1 MDEQKKCFLELE
13 TTPGEDAVKIVE
25 MAAKDLEYYIKLPNC
40 EHRFGYGDDTINL
53 ANFYPIACVYE
64 NGGFV
69 TNPYNANGD
78 PFYSDMANYNVNLT
92 LDSMLTVAG
101 TGEQYELSQKSGKT
115 TTQFK
120 VKVVRDFACVISEK
134 FEVKTNDPD
143 VKFYHENSKVKIK
156 TDKTFSWHL
165 SNSSR
170 GTIIIYLPNEFNI
183 SELDL
188 NLGAGKI
195 DIDKIFV
202 ETLLMDL
209 GAGTMTAK
217 EINVYEKATINGG
230 AGNINIYSGT
240 INNLNLKLGAGNA
253 SIQSDLTGS
262 NTLTTGVGKL
272 NLGLSRSKDNYKFDI
287 SKGLGNIIL
296 NDFDVSE
303 DILIGDGETKIK
315 ISGAVGNI
323 INTAE

>member
-1 MDEQKKCFLELE
+1 M
-13 TTPGEDAVKIVE
+13 
-25 MAAKDLEYYIKLPNC
+25 
-40 EHRFGYGDDTINL
+40 
-53 ANFYPIACVYE
+53 
-64 NGGFV
+64 
-69 TNPYNANGD
+69 
-78 PFYSDMANYNVNLT
+78 
-92 LDSMLTVAG
+92 
-101 TGEQYELSQKSGKT
+101 T
-115 TTQFK
+115 TTQK
-120 VKVVRDFACVISEK
+120 IIKYLAIAFALFLVISISSIIFGLSREIISSINNDKKESELLEEYTTISNNVYNIESFKIDISNDDIEIKEGEK

-156 TDKTFSWHL
+156 SDKTFSWHL

-217 EINVYEKATINGG
+217 EINVYEKAMINGG
-230 AGNINIYSGT
+230 AGNININSGT

-262 NTLTTGVGKL
+262 NTLTTGVGRL
-272 NLGLSRSKDNYKFDI
+272 NLGLSRSKDNYRFDI
-287 SKGLGNIIL
+287 NKGLGNIIL

-303 DILIGDGETKIK
+303 DTLIGDGETKIK
-315 ISGAVGNI
+315 INGAVGNI
-323 INTAE
+323 IINTSN

>member
-1 MDEQKKCFLELE
+1 M
-13 TTPGEDAVKIVE
+13 
-25 MAAKDLEYYIKLPNC
+25 
-40 EHRFGYGDDTINL
+40 
-53 ANFYPIACVYE
+53 
-64 NGGFV
+64 
-69 TNPYNANGD
+69 
-78 PFYSDMANYNVNLT
+78 
-92 LDSMLTVAG
+92 
-101 TGEQYELSQKSGKT
+101 T
-115 TTQFK
+115 TTQK
-120 VKVVRDFACVISEK
+120 IIKYLAIAFALFLVISIFSIIFGLCREIISSINSDKKDSKLLEEYTTISNNVNNIESFKIDISNDDIEIKEGEK

-202 ETLLMDL
+202 EILLMDL

-253 SIQSDLTGS
+253 SIESDLTGS

-323 INTAE
+323 IINTAE

>member
-1 MDEQKKCFLELE
+1 M
-13 TTPGEDAVKIVE
+13 
-25 MAAKDLEYYIKLPNC
+25 
-40 EHRFGYGDDTINL
+40 
-53 ANFYPIACVYE
+53 
-64 NGGFV
+64 
-69 TNPYNANGD
+69 
-78 PFYSDMANYNVNLT
+78 
-92 LDSMLTVAG
+92 
-101 TGEQYELSQKSGKT
+101 T
-115 TTQFK
+115 TTQK
-120 VKVVRDFACVISEK
+120 IIKYLAIAFALFLVISIFSIIFGLSREIISSINSDKKDSELLEEYTTISNNVNNIESFKIDISNDDIEIKKGEK

-143 VKFYHENSKVKIK
+143 VKFYHENSIVKIK
-156 TDKTFSWHL
+156 SDKTFSWHL

-217 EINVYEKATINGG
+217 EINVYEKAAINGG
-230 AGNINIYSGT
+230 AGNININSGT

-272 NLGLSRSKDNYKFDI
+272 NLGLSRSKDNYRFDI
-287 SKGLGNIIL
+287 NKGLGNIIL

-303 DILIGDGETKIK
+303 DTLIGDGETKIK
-315 ISGAVGNI
+315 INGAVGNI
-323 INTAE
+323 IINTSN

>member
-1 MDEQKKCFLELE
+1 M
-13 TTPGEDAVKIVE
+13 
-25 MAAKDLEYYIKLPNC
+25 
-40 EHRFGYGDDTINL
+40 
-53 ANFYPIACVYE
+53 
-64 NGGFV
+64 
-69 TNPYNANGD
+69 
-78 PFYSDMANYNVNLT
+78 
-92 LDSMLTVAG
+92 
-101 TGEQYELSQKSGKT
+101 T
-115 TTQFK
+115 TTQK
-120 VKVVRDFACVISEK
+120 IIKYLAIAFALFLVISIFSIIFGLSREIISSINSDKKDSKLLEEYTTISNNVNNIESFKIDISNDNIEIKEGEK

-183 SELDL
+183 TELEL

-230 AGNINIYSGT
+230 TGNINIYSGT
-240 INNLNLKLGAGNA
+240 INNLNLKLDAGNA

-296 NDFDVSE
+296 NDFEVSE
-303 DILIGDGETKIK
+303 DILIGDGEAKIK
-315 ISGAVGNI
+315 ISGAIGNII

>member
-1 MDEQKKCFLELE
+1 M
-13 TTPGEDAVKIVE
+13 
-25 MAAKDLEYYIKLPNC
+25 
-40 EHRFGYGDDTINL
+40 
-53 ANFYPIACVYE
+53 
-64 NGGFV
+64 
-69 TNPYNANGD
+69 
-78 PFYSDMANYNVNLT
+78 
-92 LDSMLTVAG
+92 
-101 TGEQYELSQKSGKT
+101 T
-115 TTQFK
+115 TTQK
-120 VKVVRDFACVISEK
+120 IIKYLAIAFALYLVISIFSIIFDLSREIISSINNDKKESKLLEEYTTISNNVNNIESFKIDISNDDIEIKEGEK

-156 TDKTFSWHL
+156 ADKTLSWHL

-253 SIQSDLTGS
+253 SIDSDLTGS

-323 INTAE
+323 IINTAE

>member
-1 MDEQKKCFLELE
+1 M
-13 TTPGEDAVKIVE
+13 
-25 MAAKDLEYYIKLPNC
+25 
-40 EHRFGYGDDTINL
+40 
-53 ANFYPIACVYE
+53 
-64 NGGFV
+64 
-69 TNPYNANGD
+69 
-78 PFYSDMANYNVNLT
+78 
-92 LDSMLTVAG
+92 
-101 TGEQYELSQKSGKT
+101 T
-115 TTQFK
+115 TTQK
-120 VKVVRDFACVISEK
+120 IIKYLAIAFALFLVISIFSIIFGLSREIISSINSDKKDSKLLEEYTTISNNVNNIESFKIDISNDNIEIKEGEK

-183 SELDL
+183 TELEL

-253 SIQSDLTGS
+253 SIESDLTGS

-296 NDFDVSE
+296 NDFEVSE
-303 DILIGDGETKIK
+303 DILIGDGEAKIK
-315 ISGAVGNI
+315 ISGAIGNII

>member
-1 MDEQKKCFLELE
+1 M
-13 TTPGEDAVKIVE
+13 
-25 MAAKDLEYYIKLPNC
+25 
-40 EHRFGYGDDTINL
+40 
-53 ANFYPIACVYE
+53 
-64 NGGFV
+64 
-69 TNPYNANGD
+69 
-78 PFYSDMANYNVNLT
+78 
-92 LDSMLTVAG
+92 
-101 TGEQYELSQKSGKT
+101 T
-115 TTQFK
+115 TTQK
-120 VKVVRDFACVISEK
+120 IIKYLAIAFALFLVISIFSIIFGLGREIISSINSDKKDSKLLEEYTTISNNVNNIESFKIDISNDNIEIKEGEK

-230 AGNINIYSGT
+230 TGNINIYSGT

-323 INTAE
+323 IINTAE

>member
-1 MDEQKKCFLELE
+1 M
-13 TTPGEDAVKIVE
+13 
-25 MAAKDLEYYIKLPNC
+25 
-40 EHRFGYGDDTINL
+40 
-53 ANFYPIACVYE
+53 
-64 NGGFV
+64 
-69 TNPYNANGD
+69 
-78 PFYSDMANYNVNLT
+78 
-92 LDSMLTVAG
+92 
-101 TGEQYELSQKSGKT
+101 T
-115 TTQFK
+115 TTQK
-120 VKVVRDFACVISEK
+120 IIKYLAIAFALFLVISIFSIIFGLSREIISSINSDKKDSKLLEEYTTISNNVNNIESFKIDISNDNIEIKEGEK

-202 ETLLMDL
+202 ETLLMNL

-253 SIQSDLTGS
+253 SIESDLTGS

-323 INTAE
+323 IINTAE

>member
-1 MDEQKKCFLELE
+1 M
-13 TTPGEDAVKIVE
+13 
-25 MAAKDLEYYIKLPNC
+25 
-40 EHRFGYGDDTINL
+40 
-53 ANFYPIACVYE
+53 
-64 NGGFV
+64 
-69 TNPYNANGD
+69 
-78 PFYSDMANYNVNLT
+78 
-92 LDSMLTVAG
+92 
-101 TGEQYELSQKSGKT
+101 T
-115 TTQFK
+115 TTQK
-120 VKVVRDFACVISEK
+120 IIKYLAIAFALFLVISIFSIIFGLSREIISSINSDKKDSKLLEEYTTISNNVNNIESFKIDISNDNIEIKEGEK

-253 SIQSDLTGS
+253 SIESDLTGS

-315 ISGAVGNI
+315 ISGAIGNII

>member
-1 MDEQKKCFLELE
+1 M
-13 TTPGEDAVKIVE
+13 
-25 MAAKDLEYYIKLPNC
+25 
-40 EHRFGYGDDTINL
+40 
-53 ANFYPIACVYE
+53 
-64 NGGFV
+64 
-69 TNPYNANGD
+69 
-78 PFYSDMANYNVNLT
+78 
-92 LDSMLTVAG
+92 
-101 TGEQYELSQKSGKT
+101 T
-115 TTQFK
+115 TTQK
-120 VKVVRDFACVISEK
+120 IIKYLAIAFALFLVISIFSIIFGLSRKIISSINSDKKDSKLLEEYTTISNNVNNIESFKIDISNDDIEIKEGEK

-323 INTAE
+323 IINTAE

>member
-1 MDEQKKCFLELE
+1 M
-13 TTPGEDAVKIVE
+13 
-25 MAAKDLEYYIKLPNC
+25 
-40 EHRFGYGDDTINL
+40 
-53 ANFYPIACVYE
+53 
-64 NGGFV
+64 
-69 TNPYNANGD
+69 
-78 PFYSDMANYNVNLT
+78 
-92 LDSMLTVAG
+92 
-101 TGEQYELSQKSGKT
+101 T
-115 TTQFK
+115 TTQKIIKYLAIAFALFLIISIFSIIFGLSREIISSINSDKKDSELLEEYTTISNNVNNIESFK
-120 VKVVRDFACVISEK
+120 IDISNDDIEIKEGEK

-143 VKFYHENSKVKIK
+143 VKFYHENSIVKIK
-156 TDKTFSWHL
+156 SDKTFSWHL

-170 GTIIIYLPNEFNI
+170 GTIIIYLPNEYNI
-183 SELDL
+183 TELDL

-315 ISGAVGNI
+315 ISGAIGNI
-323 INTAE
+323 IINTSN

>member
-1 MDEQKKCFLELE
+1 M
-13 TTPGEDAVKIVE
+13 
-25 MAAKDLEYYIKLPNC
+25 
-40 EHRFGYGDDTINL
+40 
-53 ANFYPIACVYE
+53 
-64 NGGFV
+64 
-69 TNPYNANGD
+69 
-78 PFYSDMANYNVNLT
+78 
-92 LDSMLTVAG
+92 
-101 TGEQYELSQKSGKT
+101 T
-115 TTQFK
+115 TTQK
-120 VKVVRDFACVISEK
+120 IIKYLAIAFALFLVISIFSIIFGLSREIISSINSDKKDSKLLEEYTTISNNVNNIESFKIDISNDDIEIKEGEK

-170 GTIIIYLPNEFNI
+170 GTIIIYLPNESNI

-202 ETLLMDL
+202 EILLMDL

-253 SIQSDLTGS
+253 SIESDLTGS

-323 INTAE
+323 IINTAE

>member
-1 MDEQKKCFLELE
+1 M
-13 TTPGEDAVKIVE
+13 
-25 MAAKDLEYYIKLPNC
+25 
-40 EHRFGYGDDTINL
+40 
-53 ANFYPIACVYE
+53 
-64 NGGFV
+64 
-69 TNPYNANGD
+69 
-78 PFYSDMANYNVNLT
+78 
-92 LDSMLTVAG
+92 
-101 TGEQYELSQKSGKT
+101 T
-115 TTQFK
+115 TTQK
-120 VKVVRDFACVISEK
+120 IIKYLAIAFALFLVISIFSIIFGLSREIISSINNDKKESELLEEYTTISNNVNNIESFKIDISNDDIEIKEGEK

-143 VKFYHENSKVKIK
+143 VKFYHENSIVKIK
-156 TDKTFSWHL
+156 SDKTFSWHL

-209 GAGTMTAK
+209 GAGTMTTK

-253 SIQSDLTGS
+253 SIESDLIGS

-296 NDFDVSE
+296 NDFDISE

-323 INTAE
+323 IIKTAE

>member
-1 MDEQKKCFLELE
+1 M
-13 TTPGEDAVKIVE
+13 
-25 MAAKDLEYYIKLPNC
+25 
-40 EHRFGYGDDTINL
+40 
-53 ANFYPIACVYE
+53 
-64 NGGFV
+64 
-69 TNPYNANGD
+69 
-78 PFYSDMANYNVNLT
+78 
-92 LDSMLTVAG
+92 
-101 TGEQYELSQKSGKT
+101 T
-115 TTQFK
+115 TTQK
-120 VKVVRDFACVISEK
+120 IIKYLAIAFALFLVISIFSIIFGLSREIISSINSDKKDSKLLEEYTTISNNVNNIESFKIDISNDDIEIKEGEK

-143 VKFYHENSKVKIK
+143 VKFYHENGKVKIK

-183 SELDL
+183 TELDL

-253 SIQSDLTGS
+253 SIESDLTGS

-323 INTAE
+323 IINTAE

>member
-1 MDEQKKCFLELE
+1 M
-13 TTPGEDAVKIVE
+13 
-25 MAAKDLEYYIKLPNC
+25 
-40 EHRFGYGDDTINL
+40 
-53 ANFYPIACVYE
+53 
-64 NGGFV
+64 
-69 TNPYNANGD
+69 
-78 PFYSDMANYNVNLT
+78 
-92 LDSMLTVAG
+92 
-101 TGEQYELSQKSGKT
+101 T
-115 TTQFK
+115 TTQK
-120 VKVVRDFACVISEK
+120 IIKYLAIAFALFLVISIFSIIFGLSRDIISSINSDKKDSKLLEEYTTISNNVNNIESFKIDISNDDIEIKEGEK

-183 SELDL
+183 TELDL

-253 SIQSDLTGS
+253 SIESDLTGS

-323 INTAE
+323 IINTAE

>member
-1 MDEQKKCFLELE
+1 M
-13 TTPGEDAVKIVE
+13 
-25 MAAKDLEYYIKLPNC
+25 
-40 EHRFGYGDDTINL
+40 
-53 ANFYPIACVYE
+53 
-64 NGGFV
+64 
-69 TNPYNANGD
+69 
-78 PFYSDMANYNVNLT
+78 
-92 LDSMLTVAG
+92 
-101 TGEQYELSQKSGKT
+101 T
-115 TTQFK
+115 TTQK
-120 VKVVRDFACVISEK
+120 IIKYLAIAFALFLVISIFSIIFGLSREIISSINSDKKDSKLLEEYTTISNNVNNIESFKIDISNDDIEIKEGEK

-202 ETLLMDL
+202 KTLLMDL

-253 SIQSDLTGS
+253 SIESDLTGS

-323 INTAE
+323 IINTAE

>member
-1 MDEQKKCFLELE
+1 M
-13 TTPGEDAVKIVE
+13 
-25 MAAKDLEYYIKLPNC
+25 
-40 EHRFGYGDDTINL
+40 
-53 ANFYPIACVYE
+53 
-64 NGGFV
+64 
-69 TNPYNANGD
+69 
-78 PFYSDMANYNVNLT
+78 
-92 LDSMLTVAG
+92 
-101 TGEQYELSQKSGKT
+101 T
-115 TTQFK
+115 TTQK
-120 VKVVRDFACVISEK
+120 IIKYLAIAFALFLVISIFSIIFGLSREIISSINSDKKDSKLLEEYTTISNNVNNIESFKIDISNDDIEIKEGEK

-183 SELDL
+183 TELEL

-230 AGNINIYSGT
+230 TGNINIYSGT

-253 SIQSDLTGS
+253 SIESDLTGS

-296 NDFDVSE
+296 NDFEVSE
-303 DILIGDGETKIK
+303 DILIGDGEAKIK
-315 ISGAVGNI
+315 ISGAIGNII

>member
-1 MDEQKKCFLELE
+1 M
-13 TTPGEDAVKIVE
+13 
-25 MAAKDLEYYIKLPNC
+25 
-40 EHRFGYGDDTINL
+40 
-53 ANFYPIACVYE
+53 
-64 NGGFV
+64 
-69 TNPYNANGD
+69 
-78 PFYSDMANYNVNLT
+78 
-92 LDSMLTVAG
+92 
-101 TGEQYELSQKSGKT
+101 T
-115 TTQFK
+115 TTQK
-120 VKVVRDFACVISEK
+120 IIKYLAIAFALFLVISIFSIIFGLSREIISSINSDKKDSKLLEEYTTISNNVNNIESFKIDISNDDIEIKEGEK

-183 SELDL
+183 SELNL

-202 ETLLMDL
+202 EILLMDL

-253 SIQSDLTGS
+253 SIESDLTGS

-303 DILIGDGETKIK
+303 DILIGDGEAKIK
-315 ISGAVGNI
+315 ISGAIGNII

>member
-1 MDEQKKCFLELE
+1 M
-13 TTPGEDAVKIVE
+13 
-25 MAAKDLEYYIKLPNC
+25 
-40 EHRFGYGDDTINL
+40 
-53 ANFYPIACVYE
+53 
-64 NGGFV
+64 
-69 TNPYNANGD
+69 
-78 PFYSDMANYNVNLT
+78 
-92 LDSMLTVAG
+92 
-101 TGEQYELSQKSGKT
+101 T
-115 TTQFK
+115 TTQK
-120 VKVVRDFACVISEK
+120 IIKYLAIAFALFLVISIFSIIFGLSREIISSINSDKKDSKLLEEYTTISNNVNNIESFKIDISNDDIEIKEGEK

-253 SIQSDLTGS
+253 SIESDLTGS

-303 DILIGDGETKIK
+303 DILIGDGEAKIK
-315 ISGAVGNI
+315 ISGAIGNII

>member
-1 MDEQKKCFLELE
+1 M
-13 TTPGEDAVKIVE
+13 
-25 MAAKDLEYYIKLPNC
+25 
-40 EHRFGYGDDTINL
+40 
-53 ANFYPIACVYE
+53 
-64 NGGFV
+64 
-69 TNPYNANGD
+69 
-78 PFYSDMANYNVNLT
+78 
-92 LDSMLTVAG
+92 
-101 TGEQYELSQKSGKT
+101 T
-115 TTQFK
+115 TTQK
-120 VKVVRDFACVISEK
+120 IIKSLAIAFALFLVISIFSIIFGLSREIISSINSDKKDSELLEEYTTISNNVNNIESFKIDISNDDIEIKEGEK

-156 TDKTFSWHL
+156 SDKTFSWHIN
-165 SNSSR
+165 NSSR

-195 DIDKIFV
+195 DIDKLFV

-217 EINVYEKATINGG
+217 EINVYEKAAINGG
-230 AGNINIYSGT
+230 AGNININSGT

-272 NLGLSRSKDNYKFDI
+272 NLGLSRSKDNYRFDI
-287 SKGLGNIIL
+287 NKGLGNIIL

-303 DILIGDGETKIK
+303 DTLIGDGETKIK

-323 INTAE
+323 IINTSN

>member
-1 MDEQKKCFLELE
+1 M
-13 TTPGEDAVKIVE
+13 
-25 MAAKDLEYYIKLPNC
+25 
-40 EHRFGYGDDTINL
+40 
-53 ANFYPIACVYE
+53 
-64 NGGFV
+64 
-69 TNPYNANGD
+69 
-78 PFYSDMANYNVNLT
+78 
-92 LDSMLTVAG
+92 
-101 TGEQYELSQKSGKT
+101 T
-115 TTQFK
+115 TTQK
-120 VKVVRDFACVISEK
+120 IIKYLAIAFALFLVISIFSIIFGLSREIISSINNDKKESELLEEYTTISNNVNNIESFKIDISNDDIEIKEGEK

-156 TDKTFSWHL
+156 SDKTFSWHIN
-165 SNSSR
+165 NSSR

-230 AGNINIYSGT
+230 AGNININSGT
-240 INNLNLKLGAGNA
+240 INNINLKLGAGNA

-287 SKGLGNIIL
+287 NKGLGNIIL

-303 DILIGDGETKIK
+303 DTLIGDGETKIK
-315 ISGAVGNI
+315 INGAVGNI
-323 INTAE
+323 IINTSE

>member
-1 MDEQKKCFLELE
+1 M
-13 TTPGEDAVKIVE
+13 
-25 MAAKDLEYYIKLPNC
+25 
-40 EHRFGYGDDTINL
+40 
-53 ANFYPIACVYE
+53 
-64 NGGFV
+64 
-69 TNPYNANGD
+69 
-78 PFYSDMANYNVNLT
+78 
-92 LDSMLTVAG
+92 
-101 TGEQYELSQKSGKT
+101 T
-115 TTQFK
+115 TTQK
-120 VKVVRDFACVISEK
+120 IIKYLAIAFALFLVISIFSIIFGLSSEIISSINSDKKDSKLLEEYTTISNNVNNIESFKIDISNDDIEIKEGEK

-202 ETLLMDL
+202 EILLMDL

-253 SIQSDLTGS
+253 SIESDLTGS

-272 NLGLSRSKDNYKFDI
+272 NLGLSQSKDNYKFDI

-303 DILIGDGETKIK
+303 DILIGDEEKKIT
-315 ISGAVGNI
+315 ISGPVGNII

>member
-1 MDEQKKCFLELE
+1 M
-13 TTPGEDAVKIVE
+13 
-25 MAAKDLEYYIKLPNC
+25 
-40 EHRFGYGDDTINL
+40 
-53 ANFYPIACVYE
+53 
-64 NGGFV
+64 
-69 TNPYNANGD
+69 
-78 PFYSDMANYNVNLT
+78 
-92 LDSMLTVAG
+92 
-101 TGEQYELSQKSGKT
+101 T
-115 TTQFK
+115 TTQK
-120 VKVVRDFACVISEK
+120 IIKYLAIAFALFLVISIFSIIFGLSREIISSINSDKKDSKLLEEYTTISNNVNNIESFKIDISNDDIEIKEGEK

-183 SELDL
+183 TELDL

-217 EINVYEKATINGG
+217 EINVYEKTTINGS

-253 SIQSDLTGS
+253 SIESDLTGS

-287 SKGLGNIIL
+287 NKGLGNIIL

-323 INTAE
+323 IINTAE

>member
-1 MDEQKKCFLELE
+1 M
-13 TTPGEDAVKIVE
+13 
-25 MAAKDLEYYIKLPNC
+25 
-40 EHRFGYGDDTINL
+40 
-53 ANFYPIACVYE
+53 
-64 NGGFV
+64 
-69 TNPYNANGD
+69 
-78 PFYSDMANYNVNLT
+78 
-92 LDSMLTVAG
+92 
-101 TGEQYELSQKSGKT
+101 T
-115 TTQFK
+115 TTQK
-120 VKVVRDFACVISEK
+120 IIKYLAIAFALFLVISIFSIIFGLSREIISSINNDKKDSKLLEEYTTISNNVNNIESFKIDISNDDSEIKEGEK

-253 SIQSDLTGS
+253 SIESDLTGS

-303 DILIGDGETKIK
+303 DILIGDGEAKIK

-323 INTAE
+323 IINTAE

>member
-1 MDEQKKCFLELE
+1 M
-13 TTPGEDAVKIVE
+13 
-25 MAAKDLEYYIKLPNC
+25 
-40 EHRFGYGDDTINL
+40 
-53 ANFYPIACVYE
+53 
-64 NGGFV
+64 
-69 TNPYNANGD
+69 
-78 PFYSDMANYNVNLT
+78 
-92 LDSMLTVAG
+92 
-101 TGEQYELSQKSGKT
+101 T
-115 TTQFK
+115 TTQK
-120 VKVVRDFACVISEK
+120 IIKYLAIAFALFLVISIFSIIFGLSREIISSINSDKRDSKLLEEYTIISNNVNNIESFKIDISNDNIEIKEGEK

-143 VKFYHENSKVKIK
+143 VKFYHENSIVKIK

-183 SELDL
+183 TELDL

-253 SIQSDLTGS
+253 SIESDLTGS

-323 INTAE
+323 IINTAE

>member
-1 MDEQKKCFLELE
+1 M
-13 TTPGEDAVKIVE
+13 
-25 MAAKDLEYYIKLPNC
+25 
-40 EHRFGYGDDTINL
+40 
-53 ANFYPIACVYE
+53 
-64 NGGFV
+64 
-69 TNPYNANGD
+69 
-78 PFYSDMANYNVNLT
+78 
-92 LDSMLTVAG
+92 
-101 TGEQYELSQKSGKT
+101 T
-115 TTQFK
+115 TTQK
-120 VKVVRDFACVISEK
+120 IIKSLAIAFALFLVISIFSIIFGLSREIISSINNDKKESELLEEYTTISNNVNNIESFKIDISNDDIEIKEGEK

-156 TDKTFSWHL
+156 SDKTFSWHIN
-165 SNSSR
+165 NSSR

-217 EINVYEKATINGG
+217 EINIYEKAAINGG
-230 AGNINIYSGT
+230 AGNININSGT

-272 NLGLSRSKDNYKFDI
+272 NLGLSRSKDNYRFDI
-287 SKGLGNIIL
+287 NKGLGNIIL

-303 DILIGDGETKIK
+303 DTLIGDGETKIK

-323 INTAE
+323 IINTSN

>member
-1 MDEQKKCFLELE
+1 M
-13 TTPGEDAVKIVE
+13 
-25 MAAKDLEYYIKLPNC
+25 
-40 EHRFGYGDDTINL
+40 
-53 ANFYPIACVYE
+53 
-64 NGGFV
+64 
-69 TNPYNANGD
+69 
-78 PFYSDMANYNVNLT
+78 
-92 LDSMLTVAG
+92 
-101 TGEQYELSQKSGKT
+101 T
-115 TTQFK
+115 TTQK
-120 VKVVRDFACVISEK
+120 IIKYLAIAFALFLVISIFSIIFGLSREIISSINSDKKDSKLLEEYTTISNNVNNIESFKIDISNDDIEIKEGEK

-183 SELDL
+183 TELDL

-217 EINVYEKATINGG
+217 EVNVYEKATINGG

-253 SIQSDLTGS
+253 SIESDLTGS

-323 INTAE
+323 IINTAE

>member
-1 MDEQKKCFLELE
+1 M
-13 TTPGEDAVKIVE
+13 
-25 MAAKDLEYYIKLPNC
+25 
-40 EHRFGYGDDTINL
+40 
-53 ANFYPIACVYE
+53 
-64 NGGFV
+64 
-69 TNPYNANGD
+69 
-78 PFYSDMANYNVNLT
+78 
-92 LDSMLTVAG
+92 
-101 TGEQYELSQKSGKT
+101 T
-115 TTQFK
+115 TTQK
-120 VKVVRDFACVISEK
+120 IIKYLAIAFALFLVISIFSIIFGLSREIISSINSDKKDSKLLEEYTTISNNVNNIESFKIDISNDNIEIKEGEK

-183 SELDL
+183 TELDL

-253 SIQSDLTGS
+253 SIESDLTGS

-272 NLGLSRSKDNYKFDI
+272 NLSLSRSKDNYGFDI
-287 SKGLGNIIL
+287 NKGLGNITL
-296 NDFDVSE
+296 NDFDISE
-303 DILIGDGETKIK
+303 NTISGDGETKIK
-315 ISGAVGNI
+315 INGAVGNI
-323 INTAE
+323 IINTAE

>member
-1 MDEQKKCFLELE
+1 M
-13 TTPGEDAVKIVE
+13 
-25 MAAKDLEYYIKLPNC
+25 
-40 EHRFGYGDDTINL
+40 
-53 ANFYPIACVYE
+53 
-64 NGGFV
+64 
-69 TNPYNANGD
+69 
-78 PFYSDMANYNVNLT
+78 
-92 LDSMLTVAG
+92 
-101 TGEQYELSQKSGKT
+101 T
-115 TTQFK
+115 TTQK
-120 VKVVRDFACVISEK
+120 IIKYLAIAFALFLVISIFSIIFGLSREIISSINSDKKDSKLLEEYTTISNNVNNIESFKIDISNDDIEIKEGEK

-183 SELDL
+183 TELDL

-240 INNLNLKLGAGNA
+240 INNLNLKLDVGNA

-303 DILIGDGETKIK
+303 DILIGDGETIIK

-323 INTAE
+323 IINTAE

>member
-1 MDEQKKCFLELE
+1 M
-13 TTPGEDAVKIVE
+13 
-25 MAAKDLEYYIKLPNC
+25 
-40 EHRFGYGDDTINL
+40 
-53 ANFYPIACVYE
+53 
-64 NGGFV
+64 
-69 TNPYNANGD
+69 
-78 PFYSDMANYNVNLT
+78 
-92 LDSMLTVAG
+92 
-101 TGEQYELSQKSGKT
+101 T
-115 TTQFK
+115 TTQKIIKYLAIAFALFLIISIFSIIFGLSHEIISSINNDEKESELLEEYTTISNNVNNIESFK
-120 VKVVRDFACVISEK
+120 IDISNDDIEIKEGEK

-156 TDKTFSWHL
+156 SDKTFSWHL

-217 EINVYEKATINGG
+217 EINVYEKAAINGG
-230 AGNINIYSGT
+230 AGNININSGT

-272 NLGLSRSKDNYKFDI
+272 NLGLSRGKDNYRFDI
-287 SKGLGNIIL
+287 NKGLGNIIL

-303 DILIGDGETKIK
+303 DTLIGDGETKIK
-315 ISGAVGNI
+315 INGAVGNI
-323 INTAE
+323 IISTSN

>member
-1 MDEQKKCFLELE
+1 M
-13 TTPGEDAVKIVE
+13 
-25 MAAKDLEYYIKLPNC
+25 
-40 EHRFGYGDDTINL
+40 
-53 ANFYPIACVYE
+53 
-64 NGGFV
+64 
-69 TNPYNANGD
+69 
-78 PFYSDMANYNVNLT
+78 
-92 LDSMLTVAG
+92 
-101 TGEQYELSQKSGKT
+101 T
-115 TTQFK
+115 TTQK
-120 VKVVRDFACVISEK
+120 IIKYLAIAFALFLVISIFSIIFGLSREIISSINSDKKDSKLLEEYTTISNNVNNIESFKIDISNDDIEIKEGEK

-202 ETLLMDL
+202 EILLMDL

-253 SIQSDLTGS
+253 SIESDLTGS

-272 NLGLSRSKDNYKFDI
+272 NLSLSRSKDNYGFDI
-287 SKGLGNIIL
+287 NKGLGNITL

-323 INTAE
+323 IINTAE

>member
-1 MDEQKKCFLELE
+1 M
-13 TTPGEDAVKIVE
+13 
-25 MAAKDLEYYIKLPNC
+25 
-40 EHRFGYGDDTINL
+40 
-53 ANFYPIACVYE
+53 
-64 NGGFV
+64 
-69 TNPYNANGD
+69 
-78 PFYSDMANYNVNLT
+78 
-92 LDSMLTVAG
+92 
-101 TGEQYELSQKSGKT
+101 T
-115 TTQFK
+115 TTQK
-120 VKVVRDFACVISEK
+120 IIKYLAIAFALFLVISIFSIIFGLSREIISSINSDKKDSELLEEYTTISNNVNNIESFKIDISNDDIEIKKGEK

-143 VKFYHENSKVKIK
+143 VKFYHENSIVKIK
-156 TDKTFSWHL
+156 SDKTFSWHL

-195 DIDKIFV
+195 DIDKLFV

-217 EINVYEKATINGG
+217 EINVYEKAAINGG
-230 AGNINIYSGT
+230 AGNININSGT

-272 NLGLSRSKDNYKFDI
+272 NLGLSRSKDNYRFDI
-287 SKGLGNIIL
+287 NKGLGNIIL
-296 NDFDVSE
+296 NDCDVSE
-303 DILIGDGETKIK
+303 DTLIGDGETKIK
-315 ISGAVGNI
+315 INGAVGNI
-323 INTAE
+323 IINTSN

>member
-1 MDEQKKCFLELE
+1 M
-13 TTPGEDAVKIVE
+13 
-25 MAAKDLEYYIKLPNC
+25 
-40 EHRFGYGDDTINL
+40 
-53 ANFYPIACVYE
+53 
-64 NGGFV
+64 
-69 TNPYNANGD
+69 
-78 PFYSDMANYNVNLT
+78 
-92 LDSMLTVAG
+92 
-101 TGEQYELSQKSGKT
+101 T
-115 TTQFK
+115 TTQK
-120 VKVVRDFACVISEK
+120 IIKYLAIAFALFLVISIFSIIFGLSREIISSINSDKKDSKLLEEYTTISNNVNNIESFKIDISNDDIEIKEGEK

-217 EINVYEKATINGG
+217 EINVYEKATIIGG

-303 DILIGDGETKIK
+303 DILIGDGEAKIK
-315 ISGAVGNI
+315 ISGAIGNII

>member
-1 MDEQKKCFLELE
+1 M
-13 TTPGEDAVKIVE
+13 
-25 MAAKDLEYYIKLPNC
+25 
-40 EHRFGYGDDTINL
+40 
-53 ANFYPIACVYE
+53 
-64 NGGFV
+64 
-69 TNPYNANGD
+69 
-78 PFYSDMANYNVNLT
+78 
-92 LDSMLTVAG
+92 
-101 TGEQYELSQKSGKT
+101 T
-115 TTQFK
+115 TTQK
-120 VKVVRDFACVISEK
+120 IIKYLAIAFALFLVISIFSIIFGLSREIISSINSDKKDSKLLEEYTTISNNVNNIESFKIDISNDDIEIKEGEK

-183 SELDL
+183 TELDL

-202 ETLLMDL
+202 KTLLMDL

-253 SIQSDLTGS
+253 SIESDLTGS

-323 INTAE
+323 IINTAE

>member
-1 MDEQKKCFLELE
+1 M
-13 TTPGEDAVKIVE
+13 
-25 MAAKDLEYYIKLPNC
+25 
-40 EHRFGYGDDTINL
+40 
-53 ANFYPIACVYE
+53 
-64 NGGFV
+64 
-69 TNPYNANGD
+69 
-78 PFYSDMANYNVNLT
+78 
-92 LDSMLTVAG
+92 
-101 TGEQYELSQKSGKT
+101 T
-115 TTQFK
+115 TTQK
-120 VKVVRDFACVISEK
+120 IIKYLAIAFALFLVISIFSIIFGLSREIISSINSDKKDSKLLEEYTTISNNVNNIESFKIDISNDDIEIKEGEK

-183 SELDL
+183 TELEL

-253 SIQSDLTGS
+253 SIESDLTGS

-323 INTAE
+323 IINTAE

>member
-1 MDEQKKCFLELE
+1 M
-13 TTPGEDAVKIVE
+13 
-25 MAAKDLEYYIKLPNC
+25 
-40 EHRFGYGDDTINL
+40 
-53 ANFYPIACVYE
+53 
-64 NGGFV
+64 
-69 TNPYNANGD
+69 
-78 PFYSDMANYNVNLT
+78 
-92 LDSMLTVAG
+92 
-101 TGEQYELSQKSGKT
+101 T
-115 TTQFK
+115 TTQK
-120 VKVVRDFACVISEK
+120 IIKYLAIAFALFLVISIFSIIFGLSREIISSINSDKKDSKLLEEYTTISNNVNNIESFKIDISNDNIEIKEGEK

-170 GTIIIYLPNEFNI
+170 GTIIIYLPNESNI

-253 SIQSDLTGS
+253 SIESDLTGS

-323 INTAE
+323 IINTAE

>member
-1 MDEQKKCFLELE
+1 M
-13 TTPGEDAVKIVE
+13 
-25 MAAKDLEYYIKLPNC
+25 
-40 EHRFGYGDDTINL
+40 
-53 ANFYPIACVYE
+53 
-64 NGGFV
+64 
-69 TNPYNANGD
+69 
-78 PFYSDMANYNVNLT
+78 
-92 LDSMLTVAG
+92 
-101 TGEQYELSQKSGKT
+101 T
-115 TTQFK
+115 TTQK
-120 VKVVRDFACVISEK
+120 IIKYLAIAFALFLVISIFSIIFGLSREIISSINNDKKESKLLEEYTTISNNVNNIESFKIDISNDDIEIKEGEK
-134 FEVKTNDPD
+134 FEVKTNDPN

-230 AGNINIYSGT
+230 AGNININSGT

-287 SKGLGNIIL
+287 NKGLGNIIL
-296 NDFDVSE
+296 NDFNVSE
-303 DILIGDGETKIK
+303 DTLIGDGETKIK
-315 ISGAVGNI
+315 INGAVGNI
-323 INTAE
+323 IINTAE

>member
-1 MDEQKKCFLELE
+1 M
-13 TTPGEDAVKIVE
+13 
-25 MAAKDLEYYIKLPNC
+25 
-40 EHRFGYGDDTINL
+40 
-53 ANFYPIACVYE
+53 
-64 NGGFV
+64 
-69 TNPYNANGD
+69 
-78 PFYSDMANYNVNLT
+78 
-92 LDSMLTVAG
+92 
-101 TGEQYELSQKSGKT
+101 T
-115 TTQFK
+115 TTQK
-120 VKVVRDFACVISEK
+120 IIKYLAIAFALFLVISIFSIIFGLSREIISSINNDKKESELLEEYTTISNNVNNIESFKIDISNDDIEIKEGEK

-170 GTIIIYLPNEFNI
+170 GTIIIYLPNESNI

-303 DILIGDGETKIK
+303 DILIGDGETIIK

-323 INTAE
+323 IINTAE